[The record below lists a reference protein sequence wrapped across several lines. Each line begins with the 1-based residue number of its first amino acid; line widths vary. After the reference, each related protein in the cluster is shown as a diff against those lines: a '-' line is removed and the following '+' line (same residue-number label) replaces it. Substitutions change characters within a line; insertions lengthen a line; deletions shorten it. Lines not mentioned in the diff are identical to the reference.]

1 MKKLPLNV
9 VWFVCLAL
17 LGCLRSDAP
26 TFCQEA
32 TTDLSSNPGRDLASK
47 IEPWM
52 ATIRNSGSS
61 YAIHGSG
68 TLEIDG
74 RSREVTL
81 DIAYHNEQ
89 SFDFSIVESEYAVS
103 IRRRQDS
110 IAFAVPKHKVAFIG
124 KGDCDATDHLAH
136 GDLLKRLISSGT
148 WISNYLDMALSSH
161 PEDLC
166 NAILFLTR
174 GSFDLAA
181 NQCNLPDVGQ
191 VSFTEMAPS
200 YRMKIQSKYGVMN
213 LDLSKTLPP
222 ELPYD
227 DWPDFKIK
235 KIDRAEIERT
245 LARGIRR
252 ALEVLAPSTQLTSP
266 KMTDKRVPHGELRWI
281 DGQRVVL
288 LNGTPEEIGK
298 AHGELLGEE
307 SMRCVD
313 SVLHAFAT
321 AQTIATG
328 KWFREELEIAYARL
342 GPHIPERH
350 KRETVALANALHQ
363 NSALMEAV
371 NVFPELFHCSGFAVF
386 GSATIDGKLYHG
398 RVLDYM
404 TTIGLQDAA
413 TTFIVSAD
421 EMIPFANVGYAGFI
435 GSVSGMNTKQISL
448 GEMGGRG
455 EGAWDGVPMATLMRR
470 ALEECSTLDDVK
482 KLWATS
488 PRTCEYYYVFADGK
502 DRSAVGV
509 AATPESIQFVKPGES
524 HPLLGEGIRDA
535 VVLSAGSRLEEL
547 KRRVNDQHGKIDAS
561 VGQSLMCRP
570 VAMSSNLHNV
580 LFVPE
585 DGVLYVAN
593 ADHKKPAADRPY
605 VKLNLNELV
614 ESIQKGPET
623 SKKPERDATSRYE
636 AKDTLHVDTTDCD
649 EDTRECLAGLT
660 WTPDEFEVTIEK
672 SDGKHGDYTARFPSA
687 RPVGDPVNDLVAM
700 EWYPVMDDQHR
711 LLNAPAMVVVHE
723 SGRGMTVG
731 RLIARWMAK
740 KGLHAFMIQMP
751 FYGDRRSGKDIP
763 ASNHIVSGIKQAIAD
778 VRRAKDA
785 ISAIPEVDDSRISL
799 QGTSLGG
806 FVAATT
812 AGIDSAFHKT
822 FILLAGGDLMG
833 VLNNGRKDAA
843 KFRAE
848 FSKAGVT
855 DLELRKLVD
864 SIEPLRLASRID
876 AQNTWLYSGQY
887 DDVVPLD
894 NAIQLA
900 KAANLPSSHH
910 VRMLADHYTGV
921 VFLPM
926 IVQEMAE
933 FAMAP

>member
-1 MKKLPLNV
+1 MKKLPRSI
-9 VWFVCLAL
+9 VWFVCWAL
-17 LGCLRSDAP
+17 LGCLSSDNVA
-26 TFCQEA
+26 FSQEV
-32 TTDLSSNPGRDLASK
+32 TTDLPSSPGYGLASK

-52 ATIRNSGSS
+52 ATIRSSGSP

-68 TLEIDG
+68 TLEIEG
-74 RSREVTL
+74 RAREVTL
-81 DIAYHNEQ
+81 DIVCHNEQ
-89 SFDFSIVESEYAVS
+89 SFDFSIVESEYAFS

-110 IAFAVPKHKVAFIG
+110 IAFAIPKHKVAFIG
-124 KGDCDATDHLAH
+124 KGACDSTDHLAQ

-148 WISNYLDMALSSH
+148 AISNYLDMALSSQT
-161 PEDLC
+161 EDLS
-166 NAILFLTR
+166 NAILFLT
-174 GSFDLAA
+174 GGNFDLAS
-181 NQCNLPDVGQ
+181 NQYNLPNVGQ
-191 VSFTEMAPS
+191 VSFTETTPS
-200 YRMKIQSKYGVMN
+200 YRMKIQSNYGVLN
-213 LDLSKTLPP
+213 LDLSKSLPQ

-227 DWPDFKIK
+227 DWPEFKIK
-235 KIDRAEIERT
+235 TIDRAEIEST

-252 ALEVLAPSTQLTSP
+252 TLEIRAPSKQLTSP
-266 KMTDKRVPHGELRWI
+266 KMADKRVPHGELRWI

-328 KWFREELEIAYARL
+328 KWFREELQIAYDRL
-342 GPHIPERH
+342 GPYIPERH

-363 NSALMEAV
+363 DPALMEVV

-386 GSATIDGKLYHG
+386 GSATVDGKLYHG

-404 TTIGLQDAA
+404 TTIGLQDSA

-421 EMIPFANVGYAGFI
+421 GMIPFANVGYAGFI

-509 AATPESIQFVKPGES
+509 KATPESIQFVNPGES
-524 HPLLGEGIRDA
+524 HSLLGEGIRDA
-535 VVLSAGSRLEEL
+535 VVLSAGSRLDEL
-547 KRRVNDQHGKIDAS
+547 RRRMNDQHGKIDVS

-614 ESIQKGPET
+614 ESIQKDSET
-623 SKKPERDATSRYE
+623 SSS
-636 AKDTLHVDTTDCD
+636 
-649 EDTRECLAGLT
+649 TR
-660 WTPDEFEVTIEK
+660 K
-672 SDGKHGDYTARFPSA
+672 
-687 RPVGDPVNDLVAM
+687 
-700 EWYPVMDDQHR
+700 
-711 LLNAPAMVVVHE
+711 
-723 SGRGMTVG
+723 
-731 RLIARWMAK
+731 
-740 KGLHAFMIQMP
+740 
-751 FYGDRRSGKDIP
+751 
-763 ASNHIVSGIKQAIAD
+763 
-778 VRRAKDA
+778 
-785 ISAIPEVDDSRISL
+785 
-799 QGTSLGG
+799 
-806 FVAATT
+806 
-812 AGIDSAFHKT
+812 
-822 FILLAGGDLMG
+822 
-833 VLNNGRKDAA
+833 
-843 KFRAE
+843 
-848 FSKAGVT
+848 
-855 DLELRKLVD
+855 
-864 SIEPLRLASRID
+864 
-876 AQNTWLYSGQY
+876 
-887 DDVVPLD
+887 
-894 NAIQLA
+894 
-900 KAANLPSSHH
+900 
-910 VRMLADHYTGV
+910 
-921 VFLPM
+921 
-926 IVQEMAE
+926 
-933 FAMAP
+933 